1 MTGPVR
7 LRVPSHFY
15 DLDQRV
21 IFSESRMR
29 ESECQGLI
37 SRRFKFANV
46 SNIGQLGRTPRAIF
60 GY

>member
-46 SNIGQLGRTPRAIF
+46 SNIGQLGRTPI
-60 GY
+60 